1 MTTATKTATA
11 TRQRRLNLR
20 QRRILWAY
28 AFLFIPLL
36 FFLVIRIYPTLS
48 AFNISLHTW
57 NPLSDQRPFVGLANY
72 QKLWQELLTPNSV
85 TRKAFENTLKYVLLG
100 VPIQLALG
108 LAFALLLNA
117 IYRFVS
123 VFRMLYF
130 IPFVTSAV
138 AVDWVWRWL
147 YQPDFGAVNLLLSAF
162 HLPTQ
167 RFLFDPN
174 QALLSIVAVVIW
186 QGLGFTIII
195 FLAGLQGVPVHLYE
209 AIALDGGGG
218 WQKFRHI
225 TLPMMSPIIFF
236 NVVTGVV
243 AAVQSFHQA
252 YLMTSGGPNNGSTF
266 IVYYLYQTAFT
277 KGQMGYAS
285 ALAWVVFI
293 LCALVT
299 GALFKWAKQ
308 WVHYSMESR

>member
-1 MTTATKTATA
+1 VTTATKTATA

-138 AVDWVWRWL
+138 AVAWVWRWL

-195 FLAGLQGVPVHLYE
+195 FLAGLQQIPDVYYDAARV
-209 AIALDGGGG
+209 DGAGH
-218 WQKFRHI
+218 WPIFRHI
-225 TLPMMSPIIFF
+225 TLPLLNSTI
-236 NVVTGVV
+236 VYL
-243 AAVQSFHQA
+243 AVLQTIAF
-252 YLMTSGGPNNGSTF
+252 LRMFTEVLNMTRQGDGGPLNSTTTVVLRVYREGFGS
-266 IVYYLYQTAFT
+266 LN
-277 KGQMGYAS
+277 MGYAS
-285 ALAWVVFI
+285 ALSV
-293 LCALVT
+293 
-299 GALFKWAKQ
+299 ALFIIILAITIFQ
-308 WVHYSMESR
+308 LRFLQRRFDY